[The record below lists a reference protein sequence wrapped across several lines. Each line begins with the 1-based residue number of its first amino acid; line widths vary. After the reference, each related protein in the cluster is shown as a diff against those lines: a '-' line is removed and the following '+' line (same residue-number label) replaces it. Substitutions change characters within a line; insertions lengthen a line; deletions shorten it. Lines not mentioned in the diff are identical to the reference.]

1 MATIFH
7 NGRFF
12 TTPKGR
18 DPEQNPVFVRAM
30 LVENGIITHVGGE
43 GDSKVV
49 EARTQNAST
58 VDLQNRIVLPG
69 LIDGHM
75 HLLMHGMSLSQCDVA
90 ECGSLENIR
99 TKIKAYAQAHP
110 DLPRVL
116 CGGWQQYTT
125 QGLALASMLDG
136 IDPRPIFITALDMH
150 STWCNEAALQALA
163 LDNVADPVG
172 GKIHRDAAGAPSG
185 LLSEAATLSIFWP
198 YLARVTSVEAKLE
211 AIEAAVASYSAQGYT
226 GIVDM
231 AMDEDAWEALQLLRS
246 RKELPVR
253 IAAHWLIEPTIDRDR
268 CLAQVDRAIAL
279 NRLFNAD
286 LSPQCRIAGIKLI
299 CDGVVDSCTA
309 ALRSPYSDSTLSGDL
324 LWTADM
330 ARLVLRRADAAGL
343 QCALH
348 AIGDRAIKLAVDALE
363 EVGSVG
369 RRHRIEHLEL
379 ASAEDAQRL
388 GKLGITASVQPV
400 HSDPAITR
408 AWPQLVGQ
416 HRCDRAFPYK
426 EFADNGAPLAFG
438 SDSPTATHVVF
449 HNLYSATTRR
459 SATEPQYKG
468 ILGKSDILPLV
479 TAVCA
484 ATSGA
489 AYSCFAEKNVGQLAV
504 GYKADF
510 VVVNM
515 DWDHHTLL
523 KSRVQQTWFEGRK
536 VYDCSL

>member
-1 MATIFH
+1 M
-7 NGRFF
+7 
-12 TTPKGR
+12 
-18 DPEQNPVFVRAM
+18 RAM
-30 LVENGIITHVGGE
+30 LVESGVITHVGSE

-49 EARTQNAST
+49 EARAQNAST
-58 VDLQNRIVLPG
+58 IDLQNRIVLPG
-69 LIDGHM
+69 FIDGHM
-75 HLLMHGMSLSQCDVA
+75 HLLMHGMSLTRCNVA
-90 ECGSLENIR
+90 ECGSLESIR
-99 TKIKAYAQAHP
+99 TKITAYAQAHP
-110 DLPRVL
+110 DLPRIL

-136 IDPRPIFITALDMH
+136 IDPRPIFVTALDMH
-150 STWCNEAALQALA
+150 STWCSEAALKALA

-172 GKIHRDAAGAPSG
+172 GKIHRDDAGAPSG
-185 LLSEAATLSIFWP
+185 LLGEAATLSIFWP
-198 YLARVTSVEAKLE
+198 YIARVTSIEAKLE
-211 AIEAAVASYSAQGYT
+211 AIDAAVVSYSAQGYT
-226 GIVDM
+226 GVVEM

-246 RKELPVR
+246 RKDLPVR
-253 IAAHWLIEPTIDRDR
+253 IAAHWLIEPTKDRDR

-279 NRLFNAD
+279 NQQFNAE
-286 LSPQCRIAGIKLI
+286 LSPRCRIAGIKLI

-309 ALRSPYSDSTLSGDL
+309 ALRSPYADSNLSGDL
-324 LWTADM
+324 LWTAD
-330 ARLVLRRADAAGL
+330 LVSHVLQRADAAGL

-363 EVGSVG
+363 EVGSAG

-416 HRCDRAFPYK
+416 HRCERAFPYK
-426 EFADNGAPLAFG
+426 EFVDNGAPLSFG

-449 HNLYSATTRR
+449 DNLYSATTRR
-459 SATEPQYKG
+459 SATEPEYKG
-468 ILGKSDILPLV
+468 ILGKSEVLPLV

-489 AYSCFAEKNVGQLAV
+489 AYSCFTENDVGQLAI

-510 VVVNM
+510 VVVDM
-515 DWDHHTLL
+515 DWDPKTLL
-523 KSRVQQTWFEGRK
+523 KSRVQQTWFEGTK
-536 VYDCSL
+536 VYNASL